1 MLPLGA
7 AIETTVACYQIVL
20 VLLSTTS
27 VASVEPLV
35 ATYPYLWQAIH
46 QWPAIICNTL
56 EVEGGVEGVGKEASA
71 NAVHCLPSGLVVHVL
86 FLVLVHLYVNVQV
99 YFREGFV
106 GKKGL
111 SQQNAACHLDPSF
124 I

>member
-1 MLPLGA
+1 ML
-7 AIETTVACYQIVL
+7 TTSACYQIVL
-20 VLLSTTS
+20 ALLSTTS
-27 VASVEPLV
+27 VASAEPLV
-35 ATYPYLWQAIH
+35 ATYPYLWQASH

-71 NAVHCLPSGLVVHVL
+71 NAVHCLPSGLALVVHVL
-86 FLVLVHLYVNVQV
+86 VLVLVHLYVNVQV

-111 SQQNAACHLDPSF
+111 SQQNAASHLDPS
-124 I
+124 II

>member
-1 MLPLGA
+1 ML
-7 AIETTVACYQIVL
+7 TTSACYQIVL
-20 VLLSTTS
+20 VPLLTAS

-86 FLVLVHLYVNVQV
+86 FLVLVHLYIHMSKLTS
-99 YFREGFV
+99 E
-106 GKKGL
+106 KGL
-111 SQQNAACHLDPSF
+111 WERKA
-124 I
+124 

>member
-7 AIETTVACYQIVL
+7 TIDYQCLLPDSAL
-20 VLLSTTS
+20 VLLLPAI

-56 EVEGGVEGVGKEASA
+56 EVEGGVEGGVEGVGKEASA

-99 YFREGFV
+99 NIREGFV
-106 GKKGL
+106 GKK
-111 SQQNAACHLDPSF
+111 P
-124 I
+124 

>member
-1 MLPLGA
+1 M
-7 AIETTVACYQIVL
+7 
-20 VLLSTTS
+20 
-27 VASVEPLV
+27 EPLV

-56 EVEGGVEGVGKEASA
+56 EVEGGVEGVGNEASA
-71 NAVHCLPSGLVVHVL
+71 NALHCLPSGLAHLLVL
-86 FLVLVHLYVNVQV
+86 VLVLVHLYVNVQV

-111 SQQNAACHLDPSF
+111 SQQNAACHLDPS
-124 I
+124 II

>member
-1 MLPLGA
+1 MLTA
-7 AIETTVACYQIVL
+7 SACYQIVL

-46 QWPAIICNTL
+46 QWPAIIWNTL
-56 EVEGGVEGVGKEASA
+56 EVEGGVEGVGKEAGA
-71 NAVHCLPSGLVVHVL
+71 NAVHCLPSGLVVHLL
-86 FLVLVHLYVNVQV
+86 FLVLVHLYVHVQV
-99 YFREGFV
+99 NIREGFV

-111 SQQNAACHLDPSF
+111 SQQNTACHLDPS
-124 I
+124 II

>member
-1 MLPLGA
+1 MLPA
-7 AIETTVACYQIVL
+7 SACYRIVL
-20 VLLSTTS
+20 VPLPTTS

-86 FLVLVHLYVNVQV
+86 LLVLVHLYVHVQV
-99 YFREGFV
+99 NIREGFV

-111 SQQNAACHLDPSF
+111 SQQNAACHLDPS
-124 I
+124 II

>member
-1 MLPLGA
+1 ML
-7 AIETTVACYQIVL
+7 TTSVCYQIVL
-20 VLLSTTS
+20 VPLSTTS

-86 FLVLVHLYVNVQV
+86 FLVLVHLYVHVQV
-99 YFREGFV
+99 NIREGFV

-111 SQQNAACHLDPSF
+111 SQQNAACHLDPS
-124 I
+124 II